1 MVGYKV
7 SIYQLTF
14 IFFIA
19 MGTLHVTVH
28 EIHDG
33 NIKEIHRG
41 TLWWNVRQP
50 AV

>member
-14 IFFIA
+14 IFFIT
-19 MGTLHVTVH
+19 MRTLHVTVH

-33 NIKEIHRG
+33 NTKEIHRG

-50 AV
+50 VV

>member
-14 IFFIA
+14 IFLIT

-28 EIHDG
+28 EIH
-33 NIKEIHRG
+33 NNTKEIHRG

-50 AV
+50 VV